1 MANYTNDA
9 LQASAQILNS
19 LTPSTA
25 STASAMVPQQQL
37 QAQPRISG
45 ARPDILAEYY
55 AGNVDGSALTE
66 AEKQYVA
73 NPDAFA
79 KTYDDASSVFEGIN
93 SHRNAVSRQERA
105 HRSAGEILQDDLVGI
120 THGAGNMGLAT
131 LSFADPTDTTN
142 KWSNSFDNWA
152 EDNKSTAM
160 ATAKQVSAMR
170 GAALD
175 EASERQYQKDIVSGK
190 GSVASTMSKIGR
202 DVANTLS
209 TLDST
214 QVTDMASE
222 GVGSLAG
229 MAAVGF
235 VGSRALGAVAPVML
249 AGRIAKVAQAVGST
263 KAGKLLSKAIGGTS
277 GAKAMLTN
285 AVLEGGIVKNSAIN
299 EINDMSDAQIKQTD
313 YYKDALANGANEDDA
328 VSIAREQ
335 AKKDVASQGRLLGA
349 GVGALS
355 GRFIDE
361 GLFKDPTKLVLNKA
375 ANSITSAIIKPNLK
389 QTFKESVQE
398 AVESPSEQLAQNMI
412 MQDNIDPNVDIMRD
426 VTKQTV
432 QGAIGGALSV
442 PSSKVHGLPI
452 NAAKYVFGN
461 DENDEIDTEQNQQEA
476 REQVNAE
483 QQPQPQAQQEEQ
495 VNRPEPTMDNTVD
508 SADTYVN
515 SKEQVNPETQAQPDT
530 VTSFVQPSVEQEEAI
545 KTSGLSEDKV
555 EAVKSK
561 SKIGMLSNINAVLD
575 NDTTLDPETKKNL
588 GNIKNSLENEMA
600 NVSDKE
606 IATIATADPELA
618 KVMQDSKINA
628 IKSKSGSAST
638 NVANS
643 LLDSYSDVPVV
654 QQTAQQQ
661 PQVVQPQPQQQA
673 VQPMAPTASSILSE
687 NIPNT
692 TNTTNIGN
700 TTNTTEPVTP
710 NSPTTPPMSREQINN
725 ELRNRAVAKEGNVS
739 TDDLTS
745 YASYLEQLASANFI
759 SEESDFNENGEDTKK
774 AKIDHI
780 LKTTKDILHSR
791 RNSSQKLSDDALKQY
806 RKIELLHNLLTQKA
820 SLSAAMT
827 KAYKEG
833 RISKG
838 TLDTFQDKVN
848 DLTNT
853 TGSNLSTTQHMI
865 RLINDIT
872 NGDDEAY
879 KIHRKEYIKFIG
891 STQQGFLQLG
901 EAIIKANTLNP
912 SNAKEAISVGR
923 YTVRNTNDS
932 IRAAIGL
939 NNVMGKELAYM
950 YNTANTIDIAY
961 RGDNAKIVSFFN
973 INLSNFSNAVKDGRV
988 LVKAPKRVKKYIH
1001 ALLKC
1006 NIRITGGAKETIPLY
1021 DASTVNALLGVGSFA
1036 KKQIEVNHTNNTKDS
1051 LHNVIVD
1058 TNKASN
1064 AIDKIVEDVHD
1075 VERGF
1080 EIYSDEEI
1088 NDIIKDGFTV
1098 DDALTSYNEEE
1109 DVWEVDNDVDVS
1121 DEDTG
1126 TGTENKEDT
1135 PITTDTATDS
1145 YAIGA
1150 EEGEVSD
1157 EEITEIISDTI
1168 SKSSNT
1174 VFQFPA
1180 DYKVSKDSLTVL
1192 KNRVPLAASVEQLKP
1207 HNPKTDEATND
1218 AINRIATASHKEYD
1232 GDLVN
1237 AIDEAN
1243 QKIDPIAEP
1252 LTERVNKEASREDN
1266 AVHLEPIE
1274 GNNLGTDV
1282 INSIRSKF
1290 KYKAITDGKPTYTMQ
1305 DKVIS
1310 INNALKGK
1318 VNLGLPDLAKRIKR
1332 QYTASIEK
1340 RLKAIYK
1347 DLDTLRISY
1356 LASKGIK
1363 VTTSF
1368 GSLPEVNDAIKAE
1381 LTAYTSNVLL
1391 PSIAS
1396 NSSNGIL
1403 LMTAI
1408 ENYNDTTEADFIKS
1422 FKLDEDTLQAM
1433 TLAVAIEVY
1442 KARNSTSQGS
1452 HLSST
1457 LFAKA
1462 EDNSITLNKRQLADW
1477 QNTADGLSVA
1487 ENVLKTF
1494 MSIANV
1500 EANNDVVETQGTGI
1514 LGKCAISALQGAARR
1529 TSDSAGSKYKF
1540 SWIPCISPADGSS
1553 VILRMKFASQNDPI
1567 SPTNDYLVRKV
1578 SSPTM
1583 TLTEQ
1588 KTLSFLDNIIGRPD
1602 ATGINIAKEG
1612 DPSPL
1617 TNAVNT
1623 ILHSNMPT
1631 STLQQKV
1638 ERNRQGLAYTVSARM
1653 KTLFTKTFSKS
1664 QVEKFITG
1672 YDGEEVS
1679 LASMSDA
1686 SITAL
1691 EKYAKSIADTD
1702 PIDVQVKK
1710 KEALQLVEQARAIK
1724 RNWNES
1730 HANKAL
1736 GKVTSVDRNFDRIQ
1750 ELSDAIESYAKANNV
1765 DPSQCYQYFD
1775 ESITKPGRLQE
1786 VGLSPAA
1793 GKILREVLPTK
1804 SVLVDVTPSNVK
1816 ATQGFKIGLAQAV
1829 GKKAHQNDATEYM
1842 ALGEDVLK
1850 EVATL
1855 SDATKSA
1862 ILEGIPLSDNQFNE
1876 VMQLFDKNG
1885 YDHTEVALH
1894 ALHDSLVFNANNGKI
1909 LGCTLTV
1916 EIDAR
1921 SSGHAAA
1928 VNTFSFGPLDN
1939 NWFNTCILSG
1949 NLLDY
1954 VGNTGDSYSSGIKE
1968 IDEFISKQTNP
1979 NIIASA
1985 KQKKEQLL
1993 KRRKN
1998 DLYQETA
2005 NKGSDFFRKQV
2016 LPFTTKTEYKAGFS
2030 ANNKSLFEKM
2040 KNTKTYGSDLVL
2052 ESVSY
2057 LFDKM
2062 TNTDLS
2068 AGVSRAMAKL
2078 VNQPAGYGSGVR
2090 AMAMVLLK
2098 ELNDSTCSKF
2108 TEVLNK
2114 IDTKELSTNEI
2125 LAILGNAIGATENTK
2140 DAGLDMI
2147 SALRIA
2153 SSVRLSVAT
2162 DLTDLDESYVI
2173 SVKESR
2179 INSNKDTDPFFK
2191 ESSTTKDITKFMR
2204 EFDLADPTKST
2215 TIADNIQILIASPMD
2230 NGIKETISKSVQMT
2244 KQDIQSTSQC
2254 ANVIYGY
2261 THELAKRA
2269 VMVAAGTNAQ
2279 LSRAIMNVIQG
2290 GQLHELLTNSGIR
2303 SGTKAE
2309 ANIPLA
2315 DFTKK
2320 RSASSDRSTEGIASE
2335 SIKTGLRVFISSM
2348 LHKGLS
2354 AIGVAAQVERTQ
2366 SGSDATIVN
2375 NAIVNNPELFNT
2387 LTVFDG
2393 IYSRL
2398 DKINEMSDAISN
2410 ETEDA
2415 FKQIVYAQLL
2425 EVVDSIHAL
2434 VKEDG
2439 LMPSLLSTP
2448 TDGKESFS
2456 LLAPENNIILVDAM
2470 SNLVGNVDQNFR
2482 DNTTKEEQQMLQ
2494 RWSDASEEINN
2505 NNVTKETFT
2514 REDVM
2519 NTLAIV
2525 RKTYATRAADQIARA
2540 SLYFGSL
2547 KTKEENGGKV
2557 VTLRQLIDNPASCF
2571 NGNGIMYR
2579 SNRNYDNFSYS
2590 KNAPVNNIGV
2600 DSKGKLLTPITFK
2613 ANGSVITATTPAELK
2628 KYTNCLDSEVIF
2640 NTTADNYIAIRED
2653 INKRIQSGDV
2663 LTELTNRP
2671 TVGYKLVS
2679 KDGIGKTIASI
2690 RTRLFNQGLSGKRG
2704 NIFATACTKA
2714 ALRILDK
2721 LPKNTNFKVI
2731 TNIGKNAEDIKANLA
2746 KYNIN
2751 ADDALINKILQS
2763 NTKGV
2768 TFPDGSIILKES
2780 IADSD
2785 SYVLAHE
2792 TSHAAFLNI
2801 LLNAFNK
2808 KVANSDTELAN
2819 RLGVASCSYFSQMIN
2834 RMMSLH
2840 NEEDTGMTNV
2850 ISARE
2855 KLRTA
2860 LANFAGKYAV
2870 NNDNGTTTHKSS
2882 VALIRTEL
2890 TNMHKQ
2896 LDPKATEEVIASIV
2910 ESELNLMSQ
2919 VSSILAEEGMN
2930 LTDLSNFSKASPSMK
2945 TRVISEVLAYIH
2957 SDTNI
2962 AEQTN
2967 TMSTP
2972 ESIKMDNA
2980 VQRVYTKWLQT
2991 VNIAGRQQL
3000 PKGANDSLYSLFMG
3014 TSLTLLEKGEYD
3026 PSAPKG
3032 TKPNFLETLD
3042 DTSVPEALRKRVKEM
3057 NRSLLRL
3064 SEVNKYNTEFT
3075 AKLDTIMKHAQAITN
3090 HFATAFNLTDTQKA
3104 VYQMMY
3110 IASSLGVN
3118 VGGTTLATDMHK
3130 TVAKALQQVGLDT
3143 FGEAENAYLYNE
3155 ASPKYDAIQWVN
3167 DPEFSKDL
3175 VPAIIALSTVNKEVY
3190 DIIANTPLDKSYSY
3204 RSPTNNKLE
3213 EKAANVLDAM
3223 FTTLSRTK
3231 HLESGKEL
3239 LNAYTEALADN
3250 DAKLA
3255 MINLANDTFNS
3266 VIDRAEKVTT
3276 DYVLKGLSLG
3286 AHALTKM
3293 PVISPVAS
3301 IVKSYIEALR
3311 VARATGNTV
3320 GAHSMLGNLYYRAL
3334 AREDKK
3340 FTSKLITF
3348 LLKEYLNI
3356 TPETD
3361 AFYTAARKAKQA
3373 IDVTASGC
3381 RVDIPGIIKEEL
3393 SKALGRKVTQ
3403 KDLIELNNI
3412 VNHTALSSL
3421 SIMNKQNLMQ
3431 LLTNPNALDT
3441 AIANAEAEISSYPAN
3456 IDQRV
3461 QCIYMASHMVYGEY
3475 VDNTL
3480 AKKPSV
3486 IYRNTEALSLVSG
3499 ISSAKNISVEHV
3511 NALNNLVTL
3520 YAIKFNN
3527 ALNPSLASTAN
3538 RLGVKAIT
3546 TCMQYHA
3553 SKQADD
3559 MKLLREA
3566 GQELNRYQGYVPTIN
3581 YNGASTVIL
3590 NDEAY
3595 EDVNNNFKKL
3605 GYVKGEK
3612 YTPSTLDKTI
3622 TGSYHYYHID
3632 INTQQTFLNGALHV
3646 NNQSAGGI
3654 DIATGFSVNNQ
3665 ISAISDPD
3673 SVAEI
3678 TQEVMYSPT
3687 NTGMPL
3693 VPIFDSVGNIK
3704 AYEHVVSNR
3713 ELLKGQSLDESFAAV
3728 VGEWSAKQIGQENFK
3743 ETTNK
3748 VIEQIYELYEKD
3760 VVNRNYGNY
3769 LFYDPELNLL
3779 MTRKVNHTTGEIE
3792 YEPAV
3797 NNNNKYKKALSKI
3810 NKSTRTAISDI
3821 GRTEN
3826 DSFSKKYLPIRKD
3839 MVNQIFGQ
3847 ERGSITELWDSDNK
3861 WLNRITHV
3869 ADKVN
3874 GTLLRKLLRVE
3885 HGMQSFT
3892 GLAKHNIVVKSLAVV
3907 TQNMVGNAVE
3917 LSMMGVPAE
3926 DITKGI
3932 YNKTKECLEYED
3944 ILKKI
3949 EKLKLLK
3956 SSANSTEEKNALDN
3970 RIRGYEST
3978 IRNMSIYPV
3987 IELGHFSM
3995 IKSVESIKDA
4005 YSSLPEN
4012 QVQERIQHYLN
4023 NLPEGARKAISQ
4035 LAVSQNTALYQALLR
4050 ASQYGDFVAKSIAYD
4065 YLSKKGEPTQHI
4077 QYVVNTAFVDYNF
4090 IPSKTRDTLESLG
4103 LLWFMNYKLRIA
4115 KMIPYLMV
4123 NHPVRFLFWLGVIP
4137 NVSGWMPD
4145 NPVKDSA
4152 LGRILGFGP
4161 SLSGAMG
4168 LGTGFRALTANPILA
4183 FAKLFF

>member
-1 MANYTNDA
+1 
-9 LQASAQILNS
+9 
-19 LTPSTA
+19 
-25 STASAMVPQQQL
+25 
-37 QAQPRISG
+37 
-45 ARPDILAEYY
+45 
-55 AGNVDGSALTE
+55 
-66 AEKQYVA
+66 
-73 NPDAFA
+73 
-79 KTYDDASSVFEGIN
+79 
-93 SHRNAVSRQERA
+93 
-105 HRSAGEILQDDLVGI
+105 
-120 THGAGNMGLAT
+120 
-131 LSFADPTDTTN
+131 
-142 KWSNSFDNWA
+142 
-152 EDNKSTAM
+152 
-160 ATAKQVSAMR
+160 
-170 GAALD
+170 
-175 EASERQYQKDIVSGK
+175 
-190 GSVASTMSKIGR
+190 
-202 DVANTLS
+202 
-209 TLDST
+209 
-214 QVTDMASE
+214 
-222 GVGSLAG
+222 
-229 MAAVGF
+229 
-235 VGSRALGAVAPVML
+235 
-249 AGRIAKVAQAVGST
+249 
-263 KAGKLLSKAIGGTS
+263 
-277 GAKAMLTN
+277 
-285 AVLEGGIVKNSAIN
+285 
-299 EINDMSDAQIKQTD
+299 
-313 YYKDALANGANEDDA
+313 
-328 VSIAREQ
+328 
-335 AKKDVASQGRLLGA
+335 
-349 GVGALS
+349 
-355 GRFIDE
+355 
-361 GLFKDPTKLVLNKA
+361 
-375 ANSITSAIIKPNLK
+375 
-389 QTFKESVQE
+389 
-398 AVESPSEQLAQNMI
+398 
-412 MQDNIDPNVDIMRD
+412 
-426 VTKQTV
+426 
-432 QGAIGGALSV
+432 
-442 PSSKVHGLPI
+442 
-452 NAAKYVFGN
+452 
-461 DENDEIDTEQNQQEA
+461 
-476 REQVNAE
+476 
-483 QQPQPQAQQEEQ
+483 
-495 VNRPEPTMDNTVD
+495 
-508 SADTYVN
+508 
-515 SKEQVNPETQAQPDT
+515 
-530 VTSFVQPSVEQEEAI
+530 
-545 KTSGLSEDKV
+545 
-555 EAVKSK
+555 
-561 SKIGMLSNINAVLD
+561 
-575 NDTTLDPETKKNL
+575 
-588 GNIKNSLENEMA
+588 
-600 NVSDKE
+600 
-606 IATIATADPELA
+606 
-618 KVMQDSKINA
+618 
-628 IKSKSGSAST
+628 
-638 NVANS
+638 
-643 LLDSYSDVPVV
+643 
-654 QQTAQQQ
+654 
-661 PQVVQPQPQQQA
+661 
-673 VQPMAPTASSILSE
+673 
-687 NIPNT
+687 
-692 TNTTNIGN
+692 
-700 TTNTTEPVTP
+700 
-710 NSPTTPPMSREQINN
+710 MSREQINN
-725 ELRNRAVAKEGNVS
+725 ELRNRAVAKGGNVS
-739 TDDLTS
+739 TDELAS
-745 YASYLEQLASANFI
+745 YASYLEQIASANFI
-759 SEESDFNENGEDTKK
+759 SEDSDFNDDGEDTKK

-780 LKTTKDILHSR
+780 LKTTEDILRSR

-820 SLSAAMT
+820 SLSGAMT
-827 KAYKEG
+827 KAYKDG

-879 KIHRKEYIKFIG
+879 KIHRKEFIKFIG

-950 YNTANTIDIAY
+950 YNAANTIDIAY

-973 INLSNFSNAVKDGRV
+973 INLSNYSNAVKDGKV
-988 LVKAPKRVKKYIH
+988 SVKAPKRVKKYIH

-1006 NIRITGGAKETIPLY
+1006 KVKITSGAKETIPLY

-1036 KKQIEVNHTNNTKDS
+1036 KKQIDVNHTNNTKDS

-1064 AIDKIVEDVHD
+1064 AIDKIEEDAHD

-1088 NDIIKDGFTV
+1088 NDIIKDGINI
-1098 DDALTSYNEEE
+1098 DDNLTSYNEEE
-1109 DVWEVDNDVDVS
+1109 DVWEVDNDVNVS
-1121 DEDTG
+1121 GEDTG

-1150 EEGEVSD
+1150 EEDEVSD
-1157 EEITEIISDTI
+1157 EEIEEIISDTI

-1180 DYKVSKDSLTVL
+1180 DYKASRDLLTVSKD
-1192 KNRVPLAASVEQLKP
+1192 RVPLAASVEQLKP
-1207 HNPKTDEATND
+1207 HNPKTDEAANE
-1218 AINRIATASHKEYD
+1218 AINRVATASHKEYD

-1266 AVHLEPIE
+1266 AVHLEPKE

-1290 KYKAITDGKPTYTMQ
+1290 KHKAVTDGKPTYTMR
-1305 DKVIS
+1305 DKVIA
-1310 INNALKGK
+1310 ITNALKGK
-1318 VNLGLPDLAKRIKR
+1318 VNLGLPDLAKRIR
-1332 QYTASIEK
+1332 GQYTASLEK

-1347 DLDTLRISY
+1347 DLDTLRKAH
-1356 LASKGIK
+1356 LASQGIK

-1368 GSLPEVNDAIKAE
+1368 GPLPGVDDATKAE
-1381 LTAYTSNVLL
+1381 LTAYTRNVLL

-1408 ENYNDTTEADFIKS
+1408 ENYNDSTEADFVKS
-1422 FKLDEDTLQAM
+1422 FRLDEDTLQAM

-1462 EDNSITLNKRQLADW
+1462 EDNSITLTKRQQADW
-1477 QNTADGLSVA
+1477 QDTADGLSVA

-1494 MSIANV
+1494 MSIANL
-1500 EANNDVVETQGTGI
+1500 EANDDVVETQGTGI

-1529 TSDSAGSKYKF
+1529 TSDSAGTKYKF
-1540 SWIPCISPADGSS
+1540 SWIPCVSPADGSS

-1578 SSPTM
+1578 SSPDM

-1617 TNAVNT
+1617 TNVVNT

-1638 ERNRQGLAYTVSARM
+1638 EKNRQGLAYTVSARM
-1653 KTLFTKTFSKS
+1653 KTLFTKTFNKR

-1672 YDGEEVS
+1672 YDSDEVS
-1679 LASMSDA
+1679 LASISDA
-1686 SITAL
+1686 SLNAL
-1691 EKYAKSIADTD
+1691 EKYAKSIADND
-1702 PIDVQVKK
+1702 PIDVKVKK
-1710 KEALQLVEQARAIK
+1710 KEALQRVEQARAIK
-1724 RNWNES
+1724 RNWNEA

-1750 ELSDAIESYAKANNV
+1750 EISDAIESYAKANNL
-1765 DPSQCYQYFD
+1765 DPAQCYQYFD

-1786 VGLSPAA
+1786 IGLSPAA

-1829 GKKAHQNDATEYM
+1829 GKKAHQNDAAEYM

-1894 ALHDSLVFNANNGKI
+1894 ALHDALVFNANNGEI

-1939 NWFNTCILSG
+1939 SWFNTCILSG

-1968 IDEFISKQTNP
+1968 IDEFISKQSNP

-1985 KQKKEQLL
+1985 KQKREQLL

-2005 NKGSDFFRKQV
+2005 NKGSNFFRKQV

-2030 ANNKSLFEKM
+2030 PNNKSLFEKM

-2052 ESVSY
+2052 ESISY

-2062 TNTDLS
+2062 NNTDLS

-2114 IDTKELSTNEI
+2114 IDTKELSTDEI
-2125 LAILGNAIGATENTK
+2125 LAILGNAIGATENPR
-2140 DAGLDMI
+2140 DAGLDLI

-2153 SSVRLSVAT
+2153 SSVRLTVTT
-2162 DLTDLDESYVI
+2162 DLSDTDLDESYVI

-2179 INSNKDTDPFFK
+2179 INSNKDTDPFFS
-2191 ESSTTKDITKFMR
+2191 ESSTTKEITKFMR
-2204 EFDLADPTKST
+2204 EFDLADPDKST

-2448 TDGKESFS
+2448 TDGKKSFS
-2456 LLAPENNIILVDAM
+2456 LLAPENNVILVGAM

-2482 DNTTKEEQQMLQ
+2482 DNTTEEEQQMLQ
-2494 RWSDASEEINN
+2494 RWSDASKEIND

-2540 SLYFGSL
+2540 SLYFGPL

-2557 VTLRQLIDNPASCF
+2557 VTLQQLIDNPASCF

-2613 ANGSVITATTPAELK
+2613 ANGSVVTATTPAELK

-2704 NIFATACTKA
+2704 NVFATACTKA

-2721 LPKNTNFKVI
+2721 LPQNTNFKVI
-2731 TNIGKNAEDIKANLA
+2731 TNIGKTAEDIKANLA

-2751 ADDALINKILQS
+2751 ADDAVINKILQS

-2768 TFPDGSIILKES
+2768 AFPDGSIILRES
-2780 IADSD
+2780 IADTD

-2801 LLNAFNK
+2801 IQNAFNRT
-2808 KVANSDTELAN
+2808 VANSDTELAN

-2840 NEEDTGMTNV
+2840 NEEDTRMSNV

-2860 LANFAGKYAV
+2860 LANFAGKYSV
-2870 NNDNGTTTHKSS
+2870 NNDDGTTTQKPS

-2896 LDPKATEEVIASIV
+2896 FDPKASEEAIASIV

-2919 VSSILAEEGMN
+2919 VSSILEEAGMN
-2930 LTDLSNFSKASPSMK
+2930 LTDLSNFSKASASLK

-2957 SDTNI
+2957 SDANI

-3014 TSLTLLEKGEYD
+3014 TSLTLLEQGEYD

-3032 TKPNFLETLD
+3032 TKPSFLETLD

-3064 SEVNKYNTEFT
+3064 NKVNKYNTEFT

-3104 VYQMMY
+3104 VYHMMY

-3190 DIIANTPLDKSYSY
+3190 DIIANTPLDKAYSY

-3213 EKAANVLDAM
+3213 EKAANVLDAV

-3255 MINLANDTFNS
+3255 MINLANDKFNS
-3266 VIDRAEKVTT
+3266 AIDRAEKVIT
-3276 DYVLKGLSLG
+3276 DYALKGLSLG
-3286 AHALTKM
+3286 AHTLTKV
-3293 PVISPVAS
+3293 PVVSPIAS

-3421 SIMNKQNLMQ
+3421 SAMNKQNLMQ
-3431 LLTNPNALDT
+3431 LLTNPNALDA
-3441 AIANAEAEISSYPAN
+3441 AIANAESEISSYPAN

-3499 ISSAKNISVEHV
+3499 ISSAKNISAQHV

-3527 ALNPSLASTAN
+3527 ALNPTLASTAN
-3538 RLGVKAIT
+3538 RLGAKAIT

-3632 INTQQTFLNGALHV
+3632 IDTQQTFLNGALHV

-3654 DIATGFSVNNQ
+3654 DITTGFSTNNQ

-3673 SVAEI
+3673 SVDEI
-3678 TQEVMYSPT
+3678 TQEVMYSTT

-3704 AYEHVVSNR
+3704 AYEHVVSDR

-3728 VGEWSAKQIGQENFK
+3728 VGEWSAKQVGQENFK

-3748 VIEQIYELYEKD
+3748 VIEQIYKLYEKD

-3779 MTRKVNHTTGEIE
+3779 MTRKVNHTTGEIK

-3797 NNNNKYKKALSKI
+3797 NSNKYKKALNKI

-3821 GRTEN
+3821 GSTDN
-3826 DSFSKKYLPIRKD
+3826 GSFSKAYLPIRKD
-3839 MVNQIFGQ
+3839 MVNQVFGQ

-3861 WLNRITHV
+3861 WLNKITHI

-3892 GLAKHNIVVKSLAVV
+3892 GWAKHNIVVKSVAVV

-3926 DITKGI
+3926 DIAKGI
-3932 YNKTKECLEYED
+3932 YNKTKECIEYED

-3949 EKLKLLK
+3949 EKLKLLI
-3956 SSANSTEEKNALDN
+3956 SSANSTEEKNALAN

-4012 QVQERIQHYLN
+4012 QVEERIQHYLN
-4023 NLPEGARKAISQ
+4023 NLPEGARKAVSQ

-4065 YLSKKGEPTQHI
+4065 YLSKKGEPKQYV

-4123 NHPVRFLFWLGVIP
+4123 NHPARFLFWLGMVP

-4168 LGTGFRALTANPILA
+4168 LGTGFKALTANPLLA